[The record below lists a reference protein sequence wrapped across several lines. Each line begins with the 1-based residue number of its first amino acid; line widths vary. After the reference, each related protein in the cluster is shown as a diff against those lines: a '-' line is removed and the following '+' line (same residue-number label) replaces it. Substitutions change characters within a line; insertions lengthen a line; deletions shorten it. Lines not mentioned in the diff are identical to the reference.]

1 MNYKG
6 VNGSNFFLD
15 DKEDDERKKKLFFD
29 IDELKRTGK
38 LDSIFDYVLNDW
50 IGYINELPIYDM
62 VFFDLVQ
69 NGRLHSYKATPEKL
83 QTIIQCLKTRN
94 FDEIISDNPLSSDP
108 PEYNTEFVHVSGFGI
123 RIYSLGEVKA
133 KQQYAGSFFNFL
145 IRENT
150 PNYIKNQLKRYQI
163 YDSLVD
169 EKGNR
174 KCEL

>member
-94 FDEIISDNPLSSDP
+94 FDEIISDKQNNNML
-108 PEYNTEFVHVSGFGI
+108 
-123 RIYSLGEVKA
+123 EV
-133 KQQYAGSFFNFL
+133 FL
-145 IRENT
+145 T
-150 PNYIKNQLKRYQI
+150 
-163 YDSLVD
+163 S
-169 EKGNR
+169 
-174 KCEL
+174 